1 MENKSLLYPCD
12 SGSRRVVSL
21 DGMWRFA
28 FDPESKGVDNYWALH
43 LPESITMPV
52 PASFCDFFTD
62 KESREYCGDFWYETD
77 FFVPG
82 EWKGKDIAVRFGSVT
97 HRARIFVNGVE
108 VTTHEG
114 GFLPFDAAVTDIVR
128 YNQFNHLAVLAN
140 NELSETMLPAG
151 RTTTLSNGKKF
162 ATPYF
167 DFYNYAGIHRPVK
180 LTALPKERVLD
191 FSVVHSLNG
200 TAADV
205 AYTVTT
211 NGGHTVSIDV
221 LDGTEKVAHAEGKTG
236 TLHIDNVKLWNVH
249 AAYLYNFVIRIT
261 DGETVVDE
269 YAERIGIRTFEI
281 KDGNFLLNGKPVYL
295 RGFGKH
301 EDADLRGRGLDLAT
315 VKRDYELMKW
325 IGANCFRTSHY
336 PYAEE
341 LYQMADEEGFLII
354 DEVPAVG
361 FMESTVNFLAAN
373 QGNGKKVGWFEK
385 ETTPQLLENHKA
397 ALIDMINRDKNHAS
411 VIAWSILNEPQCT
424 SEGTEAY
431 FKTLFDLAHEIDPQ
445 KRPRTYAIVMMSL
458 PHNSKGQQFADF
470 ISLNRYYGW
479 YVMGGMSIVDAEA
492 AFRKEMDGWRMAL
505 HGRPMIFTE
514 YGADTMPSEHKLPS
528 VMWSQEYQNEYLD
541 MNHAVFDSYEFVK
554 GELVWNFADFQ
565 TTEGIMR
572 VNGNKKGIF
581 TRQRQ
586 PKDAAFHFRARWTT
600 LPLDFKSDK

>member
-28 FDPESKGVDNYWALH
+28 FDPESKGVDNDWALH

-82 EWKGKDIAVRFGSVT
+82 EWRGKDIAVRFGSVT

-205 AYTVTT
+205 
-211 NGGHTVSIDV
+211 
-221 LDGTEKVAHAEGKTG
+221 
-236 TLHIDNVKLWNVH
+236 
-249 AAYLYNFVIRIT
+249 
-261 DGETVVDE
+261 
-269 YAERIGIRTFEI
+269 
-281 KDGNFLLNGKPVYL
+281 P
-295 RGFGKH
+295 
-301 EDADLRGRGLDLAT
+301 
-315 VKRDYELMKW
+315 
-325 IGANCFRTSHY
+325 
-336 PYAEE
+336 
-341 LYQMADEEGFLII
+341 
-354 DEVPAVG
+354 
-361 FMESTVNFLAAN
+361 
-373 QGNGKKVGWFEK
+373 
-385 ETTPQLLENHKA
+385 
-397 ALIDMINRDKNHAS
+397 
-411 VIAWSILNEPQCT
+411 IL
-424 SEGTEAY
+424 
-431 FKTLFDLAHEIDPQ
+431 
-445 KRPRTYAIVMMSL
+445 
-458 PHNSKGQQFADF
+458 
-470 ISLNRYYGW
+470 
-479 YVMGGMSIVDAEA
+479 
-492 AFRKEMDGWRMAL
+492 
-505 HGRPMIFTE
+505 
-514 YGADTMPSEHKLPS
+514 
-528 VMWSQEYQNEYLD
+528 
-541 MNHAVFDSYEFVK
+541 
-554 GELVWNFADFQ
+554 
-565 TTEGIMR
+565 
-572 VNGNKKGIF
+572 
-581 TRQRQ
+581 
-586 PKDAAFHFRARWTT
+586 
-600 LPLDFKSDK
+600 

>member
-28 FDPESKGVDNYWALH
+28 FDPESKGVDNDWALN

-211 NGGHTVSIDV
+211 NGVHSVSIDV

-385 ETTPQLLENHKA
+385 QTTPQLLENHKA

-600 LPLDFKSDK
+600 LPLDFKSNK